1 MEHYEMQVE
10 CLFEKMT
17 KDGNGGFDDK
27 MKVKMV
33 EALRE
38 DEREI

>member
-1 MEHYEMQVE
+1 MQVE
-10 CLFEKMT
+10 CLFMKMT
-17 KDGNGGFDDK
+17 KDGNGGLDDE
-27 MKVKMV
+27 MKVKLV

>member
-1 MEHYEMQVE
+1 MQVE
-10 CLFEKMT
+10 HLFEKMSE
-17 KDGNGGFDDK
+17 DGNGGFNDE

>member
-1 MEHYEMQVE
+1 MQVE
-10 CLFEKMT
+10 HFFEKMM

-27 MKVKMV
+27 MKAKMV